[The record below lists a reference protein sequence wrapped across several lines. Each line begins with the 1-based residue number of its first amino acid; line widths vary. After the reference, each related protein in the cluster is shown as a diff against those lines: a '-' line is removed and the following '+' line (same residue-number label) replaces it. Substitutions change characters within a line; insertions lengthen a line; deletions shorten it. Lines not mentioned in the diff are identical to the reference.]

1 MEPKHVIGLSGGKDS
16 TCLALALAEREPRDY
31 EYIFT
36 PTGDELP
43 ELHAHLERVEALLG
57 KKITRITCGKTLDE
71 IIEEEGMLPN
81 FRARFCTRILKI
93 EPTIEYMAALPPGSV
108 LYVGL
113 RADEA
118 EREGLYGDDVQ
129 SDFPFRRWGWGI
141 KEVWAYLDQR
151 GISVPARTDCG
162 KCYHQRVGE
171 WRNLWRDHPDR
182 FKAAAGLE
190 ERMGHTFRSPGRD
203 TWPVKLVDMGKE
215 FERGRKIRG
224 DVGGEHAGERC
235 RVCSL

>member
-1 MEPKHVIGLSGGKDS
+1 MKHVVGLSGGKDS
-16 TCLALALAEREPRDY
+16 TCLALALAEKEPRDY

-43 ELHAHLERVEALLG
+43 ELYAHLERIEGLLG
-57 KKITRITCGKTLDE
+57 KKITRLTCGKTLDE

-93 EPTIEYMAALPPGSV
+93 EPTIEYMTALPPGSV

-118 EREGLYGDDVQ
+118 EREGLYGDDVK
-129 SDFPFRRWGWGI
+129 SDFPFRRWGWGV

-151 GISVPARTDCG
+151 GVCVPARTDCG
-162 KCYHQRVGE
+162 KCYHQRIAE
-171 WRNLWRDHPDR
+171 WRNLWRDHRDR
-182 FKAAAGLE
+182 FDAAATLE
-190 ERMGHTFRSPGRD
+190 QNMGHTFRSPGRD

-224 DVGGEHAGERC
+224 DAAGEHAGERC